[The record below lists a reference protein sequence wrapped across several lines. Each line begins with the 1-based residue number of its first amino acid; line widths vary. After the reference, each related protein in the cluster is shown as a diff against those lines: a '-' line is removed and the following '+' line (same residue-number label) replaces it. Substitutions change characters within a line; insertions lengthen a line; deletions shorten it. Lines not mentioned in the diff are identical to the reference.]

1 MDKTVKKIF
10 QSNEKINYNNDG
22 NNLGKKLLQLR
33 KKLNITQIELA
44 KISGLSHST
53 LSKIENNQLSPTFE
67 TILKITD
74 GIKID
79 ISDFISKKI
88 EINEK
93 KTRRVITKKNEGLK
107 YENRNYLYETLCD
120 EIANKKFI
128 PILTRIKSHSIESF
142 GNLLDHPG
150 EEFLY
155 VIEGEVMVYNEYYK
169 PIKLLVGDSMYFD
182 SSMGHALIST
192 SDNDAL
198 VIWIST
204 PN

>member
-1 MDKTVKKIF
+1 MDEIVEKILK
-10 QSNEKINYNNDG
+10 SNENIYYNNGDS
-22 NNLGKKLLQLR
+22 NLGEKLLKLR

-44 KISGLSHST
+44 KICGLSHST

-67 TILKITD
+67 TILKITN
-74 GIKID
+74 GLKID

-88 EINEK
+88 DINNK
-93 KTRRVITKKNEGLK
+93 KTRRVITKKNNGLK
-107 YENRNYLYETLCD
+107 YESRNYLYETLCN

-128 PILTRIKSHSIESF
+128 PILARIKSHNIESF
-142 GNLLDHPG
+142 GDLLDHPG
-150 EEFLY
+150 EEFIY
-155 VIEGEVMVYNEYYK
+155 VIEGEVMVYNDYYK
-169 PIKLLVGDSMYFD
+169 PIKLSSGDSIYFD